1 MEEKDRIIELLEKQN
16 RTAKLQ
22 CALMVVSALCCV
34 VLALLV
40 LSVMPRVEGVIS
52 QMGNVLTNLEQV
64 TLQLAQADLDGM
76 AANVDALV
84 TTGQESL
91 KQTMEKLDAID
102 FDALNKA
109 IKDLAD
115 IIEPLAKFFN
125 TFRK

>member
-34 VLALLV
+34 VLVAVL